1 MDVNAKLRFLRISP
15 TKVRLV
21 VNAVRGLA
29 IEEAEQQLQFM
40 NKRPAEPVLKLLR
53 SAIANAEN
61 NFKLKKDNLFIK
73 KITVDDGPTLKRWRP
88 RAYGRAGEIR
98 KRSSHILLVLGE
110 KAETLKADKKLAAA
124 KKSISAES
132 KEKEKA
138 GIGSKAKKGAI
149 VKKAAEKKKKETQ
162 PVVSYDEIKHDARGK
177 EEKQSAPGEQKKH
190 PLTSFRGI
198 KERFSRKLGD
208 R

>member
-21 VNAVRGLA
+21 VNAVRGLD
-29 IEEAEQQLQFM
+29 IEVAEQQLQFM
-40 NKRPAEPVLKLLR
+40 NKRSAEPILKLLK

-73 KITVDDGPTLKRWRP
+73 KITVDDGPILKRWRP

-98 KRSSHILLVLGE
+98 KRSSHIHLVLGE
-110 KAETLKADKKLAAA
+110 KVETPKTDSKPEDA
-124 KKSISAES
+124 KKPIVAKS
-132 KEKEKA
+132 KQKEQVVA
-138 GIGSKAKKGAI
+138 GSKAKKETA
-149 VKKAAEKKKKETQ
+149 VKKTTEEKKKDTR
-162 PVVSYDEIKHDARGK
+162 PVVSFDEIKQEARGK
-177 EEKQSAPGEQKKH
+177 EEKQSAPGEQKRK
-190 PLTSFRGI
+190 PLSTFKGI